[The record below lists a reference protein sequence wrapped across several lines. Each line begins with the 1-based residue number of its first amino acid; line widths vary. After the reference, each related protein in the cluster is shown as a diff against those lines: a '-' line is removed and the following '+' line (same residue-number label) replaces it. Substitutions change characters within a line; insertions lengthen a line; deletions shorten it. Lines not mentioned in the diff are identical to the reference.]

1 MKTMWTLGGVLVGT
15 VMAALFHQT
24 SGALSV
30 PERAAP
36 SVTVPVSLDG
46 LVLTDESDAR
56 TALGRLEGAAV
67 QACLGGY
74 GLRRSDRST
83 RVCRD
88 LAVAEAVA
96 SIGSPRLA
104 AVHRQEIRAAR

>member
-15 VMAALFHQT
+15 MAAALYHQT

-30 PERAAP
+30 PERVAP
-36 SVTVPVSLDG
+36 SLTVPVSLDG
-46 LVLTDESDAR
+46 LDLTDESDAR

-67 QACLGGY
+67 RACLGGI
-74 GLRRSDRST
+74 GLRRSDRSI

-88 LAVAEAVA
+88 VAVSEAVA
-96 SIGSPRLA
+96 SIGAPRLA